1 MGLLKGDRVEVTI
14 PGCIFVFKV
23 VNTKHRIW
31 IKLIHFRFQV
41 YGSQRKAVIENLN
54 ANTNQLFS
62 LIQTLYY
69 ISMPK
74 NDRLKLNST
83 FITQNHQEFSE
94 DKVLLYNQWASDSV
108 VRQLLVLQQKED
120 ENHMANEIITN
131 DTERAAI
138 PDDLVRERL
147 TNLTS
152 VPVVTVVM
160 TSHALRNLQHSK
172 YHIHFKTMEII
183 TYNVDLLQ
191 MISL

>member
-1 MGLLKGDRVEVTI
+1 MT
-14 PGCIFVFKV
+14 
-23 VNTKHRIW
+23 
-31 IKLIHFRFQV
+31 
-41 YGSQRKAVIENLN
+41 
-54 ANTNQLFS
+54 
-62 LIQTLYY
+62 
-69 ISMPK
+69 K

-83 FITQNHQEFSE
+83 FITQSHQEFSE

-108 VRQLLVLQQKED
+108 VRMLLVLQQKED

-160 TSHALRNLQHSK
+160 TSHVLRNLQHSK

>member
-1 MGLLKGDRVEVTI
+1 M
-14 PGCIFVFKV
+14 
-23 VNTKHRIW
+23 
-31 IKLIHFRFQV
+31 
-41 YGSQRKAVIENLN
+41 IENLN

-108 VRQLLVLQQKED
+108 VRLLLVLQQKED

-147 TNLTS
+147 TNQTS
-152 VPVVTVVM
+152 VPVEFFTQG
-160 TSHALRNLQHSK
+160 SKPILNHNLQ
-172 YHIHFKTMEII
+172 FKP
-183 TYNVDLLQ
+183 
-191 MISL
+191 